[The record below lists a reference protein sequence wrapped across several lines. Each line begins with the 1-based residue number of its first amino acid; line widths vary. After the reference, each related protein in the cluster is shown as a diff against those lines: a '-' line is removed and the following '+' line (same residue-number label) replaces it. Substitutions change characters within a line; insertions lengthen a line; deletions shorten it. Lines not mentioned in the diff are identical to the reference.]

1 MNLDKI
7 KIKARFEDI
16 QKAMDRLSEFT
27 KIDKNSFL
35 SNEDFIHIARSHLL
49 IASEASINICYHIV
63 AKKLKRAPT
72 EYSSCFD
79 LLQRHNLISKDL
91 ALYLIKL
98 SGLRNRMVHR
108 YEEIDYG
115 FIYDNLKEIIENL
128 RKLINEV
135 SNLIT

>member
-1 MNLDKI
+1 MSLDKV

-16 QKAMDRLSEFT
+16 QKAIDRLSEFT

-49 IASEASINICYHIV
+49 IASEASINICYHIA
-63 AKKLKRAPT
+63 AKRLKRAPA
-72 EYSSCFD
+72 EYSSCFE
-79 LLQRHNLISKDL
+79 LLQRHKLISEEL
-91 ALYLIKL
+91 ALHLIKL
-98 SGLRNRMVHR
+98 IGLRNRMVHR

-115 FIYDNLKEIIENL
+115 FIYDNFKEIIENF

-135 SNLIT
+135 SSLII